1 MSMVSDKNIRIAE
14 AIIIGLSIGCMI
26 ATSVWMIDKKSVDPY
41 YKAYTIPAGTFDLD
55 VQIIVTE
62 DTAFAAKYIT
72 TNFDSSLKS
81 PNLDARAVTFGTA
94 DGKPPIIW
102 FSDIEDSSVVQHEL
116 LHVTIDMMKWAGIEL
131 NEHTEEVYTYQLQYL
146 TKQFYKQVNQNK

>member
-1 MSMVSDKNIRIAE
+1 MRLAE
-14 AIIIGLSIGCMI
+14 GIIIGVSLVAMI
-26 ATSVWMIDKKSVDPY
+26 ATSIWVADEKAPQTN
-41 YKAYTIPAGTFDLD
+41 YKVYTIPAGTFDLD

-131 NEHTEEVYTYQLQYL
+131 NDQTEEVYTYQLQYL

>member
-1 MSMVSDKNIRIAE
+1 MRLAEGLIVGVSLI
-14 AIIIGLSIGCMI
+14 LMI
-26 ATSVWMIDKKSVDPY
+26 ATSIWVAGEKVPKS
-41 YKAYTIPAGTFDLD
+41 YKTYTIPAGTFDLD

-62 DTAFAAKYIT
+62 DTAFAVKYINE
-72 TNFDSSLKS
+72 NFDSTIKASD
-81 PNLDARAVTFGTA
+81 LDARAVTFGTI

-131 NEHTEEVYTYQLQYL
+131 NEHTEEIYTYQLQYL
-146 TKQFYKQVNQNK
+146 TKQFYNQINQNK

>member
-1 MSMVSDKNIRIAE
+1 MRLAE
-14 AIIIGLSIGCMI
+14 GIIIGVSLVAMI
-26 ATSVWMIDKKSVDPY
+26 ATSIWVADEKAPKPS
-41 YKAYTIPAGTFDLD
+41 YKAYIIPAGTFDLD

-102 FSDIEDSSVVQHEL
+102 FSDIKDSSVVQHEL

-131 NEHTEEVYTYQLQYL
+131 NDETEEVYTYQLQYL

>member
-1 MSMVSDKNIRIAE
+1 MRLAE
-14 AIIIGLSIGCMI
+14 GIIIGISLVAMIVTSIWV
-26 ATSVWMIDKKSVDPY
+26 ADEKAPKPN

-62 DTAFAAKYIT
+62 DTAFAAKYIV
-72 TNFDSSLKS
+72 TNFDSTIKA
-81 PNLDARAVTFGTA
+81 PDLDARAVTFGTA
-94 DGKPPIIW
+94 DGKPPIVW
-102 FSDIEDSSVVQHEL
+102 FSDIEDSAVVQHEL

>member
-1 MSMVSDKNIRIAE
+1 MRLAE
-14 AIIIGLSIGCMI
+14 GIIIGVSLVAMI
-26 ATSVWMIDKKSVDPY
+26 ATSIWVADEKAPQTN
-41 YKAYTIPAGTFDLD
+41 YKVYTIPAGTFDLD

-102 FSDIEDSSVVQHEL
+102 FSDIEDSAVVQHEL

-131 NEHTEEVYTYQLQYL
+131 NDQTEEVYTYQLQYL

>member
-1 MSMVSDKNIRIAE
+1 MRLAE
-14 AIIIGLSIGCMI
+14 GIIIGVSLVAMI
-26 ATSVWMIDKKSVDPY
+26 ATSIWVADEKAPQTN
-41 YKAYTIPAGTFDLD
+41 YKVYTIPAGTFDLD

-72 TNFDSSLKS
+72 NNFDSSLKS

-131 NEHTEEVYTYQLQYL
+131 NDQTEEVYTYQLQYL

>member
-1 MSMVSDKNIRIAE
+1 MRLAEGLIVGVSLI
-14 AIIIGLSIGCMI
+14 LMI
-26 ATSVWMIDKKSVDPY
+26 ATSIWVAGEKVPQS
-41 YKAYTIPAGTFDLD
+41 YKTYTIPAGTFDLD

-62 DTAFAAKYIT
+62 DTAFAVKYINE
-72 TNFDSSLKS
+72 NFDSTIKASD
-81 PNLDARAVTFGTA
+81 LDARAVTFGTV
-94 DGKPPIIW
+94 DGKPPIVW

-146 TKQFYKQVNQNK
+146 TKQFYNQINQNK

>member
-1 MSMVSDKNIRIAE
+1 MKLAE
-14 AIIIGLSIGCMI
+14 TIIIGVSIGCML
-26 ATSVWMIDKKSVDPY
+26 ATAVWTVDKKSTDPY
-41 YKAYTIPAGTFDLD
+41 HKVYTIPAGTFDLD

-72 TNFDSSLKS
+72 TNFDSSIKS

-94 DGKPPIIW
+94 NGKPPIIW
-102 FSDIEDSSVVQHEL
+102 FSDIEDSSIVQHEL

-131 NEHTEEVYTYQLQYL
+131 NDETEEVYTYQLQYL

>member
-1 MSMVSDKNIRIAE
+1 MRLAE
-14 AIIIGLSIGCMI
+14 GIIIGVSLVAMI
-26 ATSVWMIDKKSVDPY
+26 ATSIWVADEKAPQTN
-41 YKAYTIPAGTFDLD
+41 YKVYTIPAGTFDLD

-102 FSDIEDSSVVQHEL
+102 FSDIEDSAVVQHEL

-131 NEHTEEVYTYQLQYL
+131 NNQTEEVYTYQLQYL

>member
-1 MSMVSDKNIRIAE
+1 MRLAEGLIVGVSLI
-14 AIIIGLSIGCMI
+14 LMI
-26 ATSVWMIDKKSVDPY
+26 ATSIWVAGEKVPKS
-41 YKAYTIPAGTFDLD
+41 YKTYTIPAGTFDLD

-62 DTAFAAKYIT
+62 DTAFAVKYINE
-72 TNFDSSLKS
+72 NFDSTIKASD
-81 PNLDARAVTFGTA
+81 LDARAVTFGTV
-94 DGKPPIIW
+94 DGKPPIVW

-146 TKQFYKQVNQNK
+146 TKQFYNQINQNK

>member
-1 MSMVSDKNIRIAE
+1 MKLAE
-14 AIIIGLSIGCMI
+14 AIILGISIGLML
-26 ATSVWMIDKKSVDPY
+26 ATAVWTIDKKPTDPY
-41 YKAYTIPAGTFDLD
+41 HKVYTIPAGTFDLD

-62 DTAFAAKYIT
+62 DTAFAAKYIAK
-72 TNFDSSLKS
+72 NFDSTIKASE
-81 PNLDARAVTFGTA
+81 LDARAVTFGTA
-94 DGKPPIIW
+94 DGKPPIVW

>member
-1 MSMVSDKNIRIAE
+1 MKLAE
-14 AIIIGLSIGCMI
+14 TIIIGVSLVAMI
-26 ATSVWMIDKKSVDPY
+26 ATSIWVADG
-41 YKAYTIPAGTFDLD
+41 KAEQTHHKIYTIPAGTFDLD

-102 FSDIEDSSVVQHEL
+102 FSDIEDSSIVQHEL

-131 NEHTEEVYTYQLQYL
+131 NDETEEVYTYQLQYL

>member
-1 MSMVSDKNIRIAE
+1 MRLAE
-14 AIIIGLSIGCMI
+14 GIIIGVSLVAMI
-26 ATSVWMIDKKSVDPY
+26 ATSIWVADG
-41 YKAYTIPAGTFDLD
+41 KAEQIHHKVYTIPAGTFDLE

-72 TNFDSSLKS
+72 TNFDSSIKNV
-81 PNLDARAVTFGTA
+81 NLDARAVTFGTA
-94 DGKPPIIW
+94 DGKPPIVW
-102 FSDIEDSSVVQHEL
+102 FSNIEDSSVVQHEL

-131 NEHTEEVYTYQLQYL
+131 NDETEEVYTYQLQYL

>member
-1 MSMVSDKNIRIAE
+1 MRLAE
-14 AIIIGLSIGCMI
+14 GIIIGVSLVAMI
-26 ATSVWMIDKKSVDPY
+26 ATSIWVADEKAPQTN
-41 YKAYTIPAGTFDLD
+41 YKVYTIPAGTFDLD

-62 DTAFAAKYIT
+62 DTAFAAKYIAK
-72 TNFDSSLKS
+72 NFDSTIKA
-81 PNLDARAVTFGTA
+81 PDLDARAVTFGTA
-94 DGKPPIIW
+94 DGKPPIVW
-102 FSDIEDSSVVQHEL
+102 FSDIEDSAVVQHEL

>member
-1 MSMVSDKNIRIAE
+1 MRLAE
-14 AIIIGLSIGCMI
+14 GIIIGVSLVAMI
-26 ATSVWMIDKKSVDPY
+26 ATSIWVADEKAPQTN
-41 YKAYTIPAGTFDLD
+41 YKVYTIPAGTFDLD

-62 DTAFAAKYIT
+62 DTAFAAKYIAK
-72 TNFDSSLKS
+72 NFDSTIKA
-81 PNLDARAVTFGTA
+81 PDLDARAVTFGTA

-131 NEHTEEVYTYQLQYL
+131 NNQTEEVYTYQLQYL
-146 TKQFYKQVNQNK
+146 TKQFYKQVNQTK

>member
-1 MSMVSDKNIRIAE
+1 MRLAEGIILGVSLVA
-14 AIIIGLSIGCMI
+14 MI
-26 ATSVWMIDKKSVDPY
+26 ATSIWVADEKVPQTN
-41 YKAYTIPAGTFDLD
+41 YKAYTIPAGTFDLE

-62 DTAFAAKYIT
+62 DTAFAAKYIV
-72 TNFDSSLKS
+72 TNFDSTIKA
-81 PNLDARAVTFGTA
+81 PDLDARAVTFGTA
-94 DGKPPIIW
+94 DGKPPIVW
-102 FSDIEDSSVVQHEL
+102 FSDIEDSAVVQHEL

>member
-1 MSMVSDKNIRIAE
+1 MKLAE
-14 AIIIGLSIGCMI
+14 GIIVGISIGLMI
-26 ATSVWMIDKKSVDPY
+26 ATAVWTVDKKSVDPQ
-41 YKAYTIPAGTFDLD
+41 YKIYTIPAGTFDLD

-62 DTAFAAKYIT
+62 DTAFAAKYII

-131 NEHTEEVYTYQLQYL
+131 NDETEEVYTYQLQYL

>member
-1 MSMVSDKNIRIAE
+1 MRLAEGIILGVSLVA
-14 AIIIGLSIGCMI
+14 MI
-26 ATSVWMIDKKSVDPY
+26 ATSIWVADEKTPKPS

>member
-1 MSMVSDKNIRIAE
+1 MRLAEGIILGVSLVA
-14 AIIIGLSIGCMI
+14 MI
-26 ATSVWMIDKKSVDPY
+26 ATSIWVADEKAPQTN
-41 YKAYTIPAGTFDLD
+41 YKVYTIPAGTFDLD

-72 TNFDSSLKS
+72 TNFDSSIKS
-81 PNLDARAVTFGTA
+81 VNLDARAVTFGTA

-116 LHVTIDMMKWAGIEL
+116 LHVTIDIMKWAGIEL

>member
-1 MSMVSDKNIRIAE
+1 MRLAE
-14 AIIIGLSIGCMI
+14 GIIIGVSLVAMI
-26 ATSVWMIDKKSVDPY
+26 ATSIWVADEKAPQTN
-41 YKAYTIPAGTFDLD
+41 YKVYTIPAGTFDLD

-102 FSDIEDSSVVQHEL
+102 FSDIEDSAVVQHEL

-131 NEHTEEVYTYQLQYL
+131 NNQTEEVYTYQLQYL
-146 TKQFYKQVNQNK
+146 TKQFYKQVNQTK

>member
-1 MSMVSDKNIRIAE
+1 MRLSEGIILGVSLVA
-14 AIIIGLSIGCMI
+14 MI
-26 ATSVWMIDKKSVDPY
+26 ATSIWVADEKAPQIN
-41 YKAYTIPAGTFDLD
+41 YKAYTIPAGTFDLE

-62 DTAFAAKYIT
+62 DTAFAAKYIV
-72 TNFDSSLKS
+72 TNFDSTIKA
-81 PNLDARAVTFGTA
+81 PDLDARAVTFGTA
-94 DGKPPIIW
+94 DGKPPIVW
-102 FSDIEDSSVVQHEL
+102 FSDIEDSAVVQHEL

>member
-1 MSMVSDKNIRIAE
+1 MRLAEGIILGVSLVAMIVT
-14 AIIIGLSIGCMI
+14 SIWVTGEK
-26 ATSVWMIDKKSVDPY
+26 TPKPN

-62 DTAFAAKYIT
+62 DTAFAAKYIAK
-72 TNFDSSLKS
+72 NFDSTIKA
-81 PNLDARAVTFGTA
+81 PDLDARAVTFGTA
-94 DGKPPIIW
+94 DGKPPIVW
-102 FSDIEDSSVVQHEL
+102 FSDIEDSAVVQHEL
-116 LHVTIDMMKWAGIEL
+116 LHVTIDMMRWAGIEL